1 MKKLTLNALLADG
14 QTVLSALRD
23 AGIDISTP
31 CGGAGTCGKCRV
43 HLRHADGS
51 EEDALACQ
59 TPAEEGMEVTL
70 LRSTEGS
77 SGDMEVSLGGT
88 DGDSTW
94 SSDAQGLGLAFDVG
108 TTTLVARLYDL
119 RSGEVLANAGTANP
133 QRAFGADVISRISAV
148 GKGHLDELHASVN
161 EALAKLARQVFAQ
174 VGQDASLLARVT
186 LAGNTVM
193 EHLACGVDPS
203 SIGVVPFTPPT
214 LFGQMRKL
222 AALEGVGCSVE
233 EAYVLPCVAG
243 YVGGG
248 ITADLLALD
257 VCSAE
262 GPVLLVDLGT
272 NGEIA
277 LGSKQGLSCC
287 ATAAGPVFEG
297 ANIKCGM
304 PAYPGAISQ
313 VRFSG
318 DDIEV
323 ETIDG
328 RPVRGICG
336 TGLIDTIALLLE
348 TGIVDEAG
356 VMLSHDE
363 AAQTV
368 SGNLAQ
374 RLVEV
379 DDTTAF
385 EVAPGIAVTQRDI
398 RNVQLA
404 KAAICAGI
412 ATLMDHSGIDA
423 NEIAHLDIAGGFGQF
438 LNLAHA
444 ARIGL
449 FPAELLPVARSVG
462 NTAIEGAGLALSN
475 DEVRQALG
483 AIARSADYV
492 ELSTDAGFN
501 MRYVD
506 HMEFPSP
513 DEFVE
518 EQTG

>member
-1 MKKLTLNALLADG
+1 MSSIIVKSLPAEG
-14 QTVLSALRD
+14 QTLLDTLRQE
-23 AGIDISTP
+23 GIDVPSP
-31 CGGAGTCGKCRV
+31 CGGAGTCGKCKV
-43 HLRHADGS
+43 HVVFPDGT
-51 EEDALACQ
+51 EEDVLACQ
-59 TPAEEGMEVTL
+59 TVAAEGMSVTVPD
-70 LRSTEGS
+70 STENAAAG
-77 SGDMEVSLGGT
+77 MEVSLGGA
-88 DGDSTW
+88 DANNAW
-94 SSDAQGLGLAFDVG
+94 RSDAEGLGLAFDVG

-161 EALAKLARQVFAQ
+161 EALAKLARQALAQ
-174 VGQDASLLARVT
+174 AGQDASRLVRVT

-222 AALEGVGCSVE
+222 AALEGVGCSVD

-243 YVGGG
+243 YVGGD

-262 GPVLLVDLGT
+262 SPVLLVDLGT

-323 ETIDG
+323 ETIDDK
-328 RPVRGICG
+328 PVRGICG

-356 VMLSHDE
+356 VMLSREE
-363 AAQTV
+363 AALVV
-368 SGNLAQ
+368 SGNLAN

-385 EVAPGIAVTQRDI
+385 EVAPDIAVTQRDI

-412 ATLMDHSGIDA
+412 ATLMDHCGIDA
-423 NEIAHLDIAGGFGQF
+423 SEIAHLDIAGGFGQF
-438 LNLAHA
+438 LDLAHA

-475 DEVRQALG
+475 AQVREKLETLAQ
-483 AIARSADYV
+483 SADYV

-506 HMEFPSP
+506 HMEFPSS
-513 DEFVE
+513 DEC
-518 EQTG
+518 

>member
-1 MKKLTLNALLADG
+1 MSSIIVKSLPAEG
-14 QTVLSALRD
+14 QTLLDTLRQE
-23 AGIDISTP
+23 GIDVPSP
-31 CGGAGTCGKCRV
+31 CGGAGTCGKCKV
-43 HLRHADGS
+43 HVVFPEGT
-51 EEDALACQ
+51 EEDVLACQ
-59 TPAEEGMEVTL
+59 TVAAEGMSVTVPD
-70 LRSTEGS
+70 STENAAA
-77 SGDMEVSLGGT
+77 DMEVSLGGA
-88 DGDSTW
+88 DANNAGR
-94 SSDAQGLGLAFDVG
+94 SDAEGLGLAFDVG

-119 RSGEVLANAGTANP
+119 HTGAVLANVGAANP
-133 QRAFGADVISRISAV
+133 QRSFGADVISRISAV
-148 GKGHLDELHASVN
+148 GKGHLEELHASVN
-161 EALAKLARQVFAQ
+161 EALAGLTAQ
-174 VGQDASLLARVT
+174 VLENAGASAQRITRVA

-203 SIGVVPFTPPT
+203 PIGVVPFTPPT
-214 LFGQMRKL
+214 LFGQLRKL
-222 AALEGVGCSVE
+222 SALESVSCAAD

-243 YVGGG
+243 YVGGD

-257 VCSAE
+257 VCASE
-262 GPVLLVDLGT
+262 RPVLMVDLGT

-277 LGSKQGLSCC
+277 LGSTKGLSCC

-313 VRFSG
+313 VRLEG

-328 RPVRGICG
+328 EPARGICG

-348 TGIVDEAG
+348 LGIVDEAG
-356 VMLSHDE
+356 VMLSGDE
-363 AAQTV
+363 
-368 SGNLAQ
+368 LAQ
-374 RLVEV
+374 DVPDGLTKRLVDV
-379 DDTTAF
+379 DDVLAF
-385 EVAPGIAVTQRDI
+385 EVAPGIAVTQRDV

-412 ATLMDHSGIDA
+412 ATLMDHCGLAAED
-423 NEIAHLDIAGGFGQF
+423 IAHLDVAGGFGQF

-449 FPAELLPVARSVG
+449 IPAELLPVARSVG

-475 DEVRQALG
+475 AQEREKLEAL
-483 AIARSADYV
+483 AQSADYV

-506 HMEFPSP
+506 HMEFPSS
-513 DEFVE
+513 DEC
-518 EQTG
+518 